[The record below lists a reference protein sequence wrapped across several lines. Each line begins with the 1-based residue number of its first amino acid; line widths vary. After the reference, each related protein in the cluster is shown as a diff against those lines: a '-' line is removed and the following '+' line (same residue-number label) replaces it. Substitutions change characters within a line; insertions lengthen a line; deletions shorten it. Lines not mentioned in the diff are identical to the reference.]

1 MSNLD
6 LNSKQWCELVFDGKN
21 KEFGAFAMRSDSA
34 ARHNKAMLLVTI
46 LAIIIICLPTLIR
59 FVTPKKTV
67 EKVTEVTTL
76 TNLEQAEVKNNDEIK
91 KIDAPPPPPLKSSI
105 KFTAPVIKKDE
116 EVAEE
121 EEIKTQD
128 ELTNSKVA
136 ISIADVEGDDEING
150 KDIAEL
156 REVAMDE
163 PVEEVQE
170 TPFVAVEQMPQFPG
184 GEAAMQEFLAKN
196 IKYPAIA
203 AENGIEG
210 VVVVR
215 FVVSKTGDI
224 QDVEVLAPVDRALD
238 EEAMRVIKSMPKW
251 IPGKQNGNN
260 VAVYFTAPIRFK
272 LMQQ

>member
-34 ARHNKAMLLVTI
+34 ARHNKAMLLVTL
-46 LAIIIICLPTLIR
+46 LAIIILCLPTLIR

-76 TNLEQAEVKNNDEIK
+76 TDLKQAEVKNEEIK

-136 ISIADVEGDDEING
+136 ISIADVTGNDEING
-150 KDIAEL
+150 QDIADL

-163 PVEEVQE
+163 PVEEE
-170 TPFVAVEQMPQFPG
+170 PDTPFVAVEQMPQFPG
-184 GEAAMQEFLAKN
+184 GEAAMQEYLAKN

-215 FVVSKTGDI
+215 FVVSKTGEI

-238 EEAMRVIKSMPKW
+238 DEAKRVIRSMPKW

>member
-46 LAIIIICLPTLIR
+46 IIICLPTLIR

-91 KIDAPPPPPLKSSI
+91 KLDAPPPPPLKSSI

-128 ELTNSKVA
+128 ELTNSKMA
-136 ISIADVEGDDEING
+136 ISIADVKGNDEING
-150 KDIAEL
+150 QDIADL

-238 EEAMRVIKSMPKW
+238 DEAKRVIKSMPKW